1 MPIPWEGRSKMGLA
15 DGVGKEPLKWPRHLH
30 IPEGSSDG
38 DWGRL
43 PEIGRAD

>member
-1 MPIPWEGRSKMGLA
+1 MGLA
-15 DGVGKEPLKWPRHLH
+15 DGVGKEPLKWSQGHLH
-30 IPEGSSDG
+30 IPEGGSDG